1 MLKIIRKDLDH
12 QERLIY
18 KSATNEFIALAE
30 KNTDITLNFI
40 YLYLGFDSETRLS
53 TQFWG
58 YHNDFSWIKESL
70 IPPQAVE
77 GQLFLQEEELEG
89 GDSCRIAEAYDW
101 DTYFD
106 EQSGW
111 IKIGN
116 QVSDN
121 NLTYVEFFKDTIAGL
136 DDDGQIREF
145 WLKPEFQ

>member
-1 MLKIIRKDLDH
+1 MLKIIKKDLNR
-12 QERLIY
+12 QEKLVY
-18 KSATNEFIALAE
+18 KSATNEFVALPE

-40 YLYLGFDSETRLS
+40 YLYLGFDSETMLS
-53 TQFWG
+53 TQFYG
-58 YHNDFSWIKESL
+58 YHNDFSWFKESL
-70 IPPQAVE
+70 TPPLAVE
-77 GQLFLQEEELEG
+77 GLLLLQDEELEG

-116 QVSDN
+116 QVSDKN
-121 NLTYVEFFKDTIAGL
+121 FTYVEFFKDTIAGL
-136 DDDGQIREF
+136 DSKGQIREF